1 MTREEFNTLKSR
13 VDTAADMFSK
23 MGTLERTIASFQKC
37 YLTVHNAD
45 DVHTSGIRIK
55 EQEAIRTIVLAQLN
69 DELKELTQKIA
80 EF

>member
-1 MTREEFNTLKSR
+1 MTREEFNALKSR

-23 MGTLERTIASFQKC
+23 MDSDGALQAGIQKC

-45 DVHTSGIRIK
+45 DVRTSGVRIK
-55 EQEAIRTIVLAQLN
+55 EQDAVRTIVLAQLN
-69 DELKELTQKIA
+69 DELKELAQKIA